1 MVNKSKSAR
10 NLRNI
15 NEKKMKISSEI
26 EDIQNNKQF
35 IPVKK

>member
-1 MVNKSKSAR
+1 MPNKSKSAR

-15 NEKKMKISSEI
+15 NEKKLKISSEI
-26 EDIQNNKQF
+26 ENIRNGKQF